1 MDALAP
7 TFPPSPTTRPI
18 AYDPAPRQIPY
29 STWLG
34 VTLLWSSF
42 FFLTTLVALHAAAAL
57 AAADLNFTHLPTAFG
72 LHIGF
77 AVALA
82 FGIGFLNRRLDPT
95 GEKRARRNAA
105 IQAKYAGKVPTFVSL
120 PGSLAS
126 ACLFYGTTVTVMYL
140 AGVEPAAPVV
150 GLGLVLHLPAA
161 FIGAFLTGVV
171 LRNLQAR
178 RLQSSSTSG

>member
-1 MDALAP
+1 MDALASALP
-7 TFPPSPTTRPI
+7 TASAARPI
-18 AYDPAPRQIPY
+18 AYDPAPRRIGY
-29 STWLG
+29 GMWLS

-42 FFLTTLVALHAAAAL
+42 FFLTTLAAVRLAAL
-57 AAADLNFTHLPTAFG
+57 LSATNINLTHLVPAFG
-72 LHIGF
+72 LHIGL
-77 AVALA
+77 ATALA

-126 ACLFYGTTVTVMYL
+126 ACLFYGTTVTVMQI
-140 AGVEPAAPVV
+140 AGVSLSWPVI

-161 FIGAFLTGVV
+161 FVGAFLTGVV

-178 RLQSSSTSG
+178 RLRRSQPSS